1 MIYNFKIYDCHEK
14 QNFCED
20 GTFITEPFDWWHKF
34 ELTIFLQDTWITGFR
49 EYTLFD
55 SELNPTQCTRVYLSD
70 GSTVFAVSKYDTF
83 KKNFIENYLPLFNS
97 TQTTV
102 QNQITD

>member
-1 MIYNFKIYDCHEK
+1 MPCPRRFTWVGLRGLNPVTCIDTQHVVYAHRRARI
-14 QNFCED
+14 
-20 GTFITEPFDWWHKF
+20 GTQHIAADSSP
-34 ELTIFLQDTWITGFR
+34 
-49 EYTLFD
+49 D

-97 TQTTV
+97 TQTSV